1 MPYLGPMAEQ
11 EKEYS
16 GIWMKVGC
24 ALSALA
30 IIGIIV
36 IIVLFAF
43 NLLSGI

>member
-1 MPYLGPMAEQ
+1 MP
-11 EKEYS
+11 EKEKQYS

-24 ALSALA
+24 FLSALA
-30 IIGIIV
+30 IIGILT